1 MQCLRPLSQD
11 ERGQPTASEA
21 PEASGECDRERARAI
36 RGIKELLAPTNSVVS
51 GFLKDGLRIE
61 AQAL

>member
-11 ERGQPTASEA
+11 ERGQPTTSEA

-36 RGIKELLAPTNSVVS
+36 AGIKGLLAPTNSAVS

-61 AQAL
+61 A